1 MNIRFGEILPILF
14 ILFPHHSTAQNNV
27 QHNNAIDAYVQ
38 KLGKLDTL
46 NMGTLATLVTK
57 PFSDKKDKARAIFD
71 WIAFNISF
79 DLKAARSGSAQKNST
94 TEVLQYRKASSSG
107 FASLF
112 QDMCSSVNIRCLI
125 PDGFVKV
132 NAEQIEETKPEIN
145 HTWAVVQLGQ
155 SPEEWFYVD
164 PAWGSGYADAEM
176 KTFTL
181 SFNDAYFFADKNIF
195 NMQHYPDN
203 EGWKLGPAPKTKKD
217 FFSLPMV
224 KSAAYELKLQGLYP
238 IAGRIKTRVNQVL
251 YILIKM
257 DSAASISKVT
267 LVKGDRKK
275 QKEED
280 VINSFDKGLLKIT
293 CKFVD
298 EGTYPAT
305 VKINGKELVTY
316 LVEVE

>member
-1 MNIRFGEILPILF
+1 MILRFRKYLSLLLILF
-14 ILFPHHSTAQNNV
+14 SLHSIAQNNE
-27 QHNNAIDAYVQ
+27 QHNKAIDAYVQ
-38 KLGKLDTL
+38 KLGSLDTL
-46 NMGTLATLVTK
+46 NMGTLAALVTN
-57 PFSDKKDKARAIFD
+57 PFTDKKDMARAIFD

-79 DLKAARSGSAQKNST
+79 DLKAARSGSTQKNST

-125 PDGFVKV
+125 PDGFVKT
-132 NAEQIEETKPEIN
+132 NAEQIEETKPDIN

-164 PAWGSGYADAEM
+164 PTWGSGYADAEL
-176 KTFTL
+176 KTFTR

-195 NMQHYPDN
+195 NLQHYPDN
-203 EGWKLGPAPKTKKD
+203 EGWKMGPAPKTKKD
-217 FFSLPMV
+217 FFSLPLV
-224 KSAAYELKLQGLYP
+224 KTAAYELKLQGLYP
-238 IAGRIKTRVNQVL
+238 IGGRIKTRINQVL

-275 QKEED
+275 QKEEE

-293 CKFVD
+293 CKFVED
-298 EGTYPAT
+298 GTYPAT